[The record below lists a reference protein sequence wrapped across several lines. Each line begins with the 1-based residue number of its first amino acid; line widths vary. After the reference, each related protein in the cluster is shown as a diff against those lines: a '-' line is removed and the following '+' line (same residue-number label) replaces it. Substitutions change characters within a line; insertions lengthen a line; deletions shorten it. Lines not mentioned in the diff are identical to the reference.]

1 MYDSRLSNNGTFYVF
16 VKKLLLSGSKDW
28 FIEKVARH
36 SSRGWAKKKYT
47 NVFKSVRPECFKA
60 IKQVVYH

>member
-16 VKKLLLSGSKDW
+16 VKKLLFSGSKDW

-36 SSRGWAKKKYT
+36 SSILIA
-47 NVFKSVRPECFKA
+47 
-60 IKQVVYH
+60 